1 MNCNRYDIADILRL
15 LFTIL
20 GAGLTGYGCAIGNK
34 WHIIIGIIITAC
46 CFAIYIKH
54 KARFKHKLHI
64 LWQAISN
71 RDYNFRST
79 GTDTIDDFINSVIKQ
94 IGQERLEVAFQEKY
108 YELIINS
115 MSIGVM
121 VSDEDGN
128 IEKFNNET
136 LRLFNRNIIT
146 HISQLSI
153 WDNIDQTL
161 STLNAGEK
169 RHILIH
175 HNQKELNISVHLDVF
190 TARGKMYR
198 IYTFND
204 IHSEIDRNE
213 FDSWLKLT
221 RVLTHEIMNGIAPIN
236 SLCDTMM
243 QDSNLPARVHDGL
256 KAISTSSQSLINFV
270 DAYRRFMRIPT
281 PSPSLV
287 YVNTLLKQ
295 AQELYHDVKIST
307 CITPH
312 DLIVYA
318 DEVLITQVISNII
331 KNAVEAM
338 ENTPD
343 GEIRIKAYCN
353 ESEQVK
359 IEIAN
364 NGPKIPKDVAD
375 EIFVP
380 FFTTKSTGNGI
391 GLSVSRQIMHLSG
404 GNLSLST
411 IPSSKFATVFTLT
424 FP

>member
-1 MNCNRYDIADILRL
+1 MNCNRYDFADILRL

-20 GAGLTGYGCAIGNK
+20 GAGLIGYGCAIGNNL
-34 WHIIIGIIITAC
+34 HIIIGIIITVC
-46 CFAIYIKH
+46 CIAIYIKQR
-54 KARFKHKLHI
+54 ALFKHKLHI
-64 LWQAISN
+64 LWQAMSN
-71 RDYNFRST
+71 RDYNFRSI
-79 GTDTIDDFINSVIKQ
+79 GKDSIDDFINSVIEQ

-121 VSDEDGN
+121 VTDEDGN
-128 IEKFNNET
+128 IDKLNNET
-136 LRLFNRNIIT
+136 LRLFNRKIIT
-146 HISQLSI
+146 HISQLSM

-169 RHILIH
+169 RYILTH
-175 HNQKELNISVHLDVF
+175 HNQQELNISVHLDVF

-213 FDSWLKLT
+213 FNSWLKLT

-243 QDSNLPARVHDGL
+243 KDTTLPTRVHDGL
-256 KAISTSSQSLINFV
+256 EAISTSSQSLINFV
-270 DAYRRFMRIPT
+270 DSYRRFMRIPT
-281 PSPSLV
+281 PSPSLI

-295 AQELYHDVKIST
+295 TQELYHNVKIT
-307 CITPH
+307 THITPQ

-380 FFTTKSTGNGI
+380 FFTTKTTGNGI
-391 GLSVSRQIMHLSG
+391 GLSVSRHIMHLSG

-411 IPSSKFATVFTLT
+411 IPTSRFATVFTLT
-424 FP
+424 FL